1 MTTKQI
7 IAGLQSA
14 DEKQIQ
20 KSLSALKV
28 DGSVQVLHPL
38 AHLLATD
45 TDRKYAPAILEV
57 FSSLK
62 DSGAV
67 EPMMEILKDDA
78 FSSIRQELLS
88 TVWNSA
94 LDYTFYFPDFV
105 LFATEG
111 DFMVALD
118 CLTILENMPGP
129 FEERH
134 ILESQWYL
142 KEYLEDEAPKEERK
156 AQIMSEIA
164 LLVKDIDRNIEG

>member
-1 MTTKQI
+1 MNKKQI
-7 IAGLQSA
+7 IAGLESG
-14 DEKQIQ
+14 DEKQIS
-20 KSLSALKV
+20 KAISALKTT
-28 DGSVQVLHPL
+28 GTAEVLRPL
-38 AHLLATD
+38 AHLLMDGATSSFD
-45 TDRKYAPAILEV
+45 KEIVEV

-62 DSGAV
+62 DTGAV
-67 EPMMEILKDDA
+67 EEVMEILKDDEFA
-78 FSSIRQELLS
+78 SIRQQLLS
-88 TVWNSA
+88 TVWNTA
-94 LDYTFYFPDFV
+94 LDYTYYFPDFV

-111 DFMVALD
+111 DFLVALD

-164 LLVKDIDRNIEG
+164 LLIKDIDRQIEG